1 MADQIQCFDALVLF
15 HAQDVHDAFDF
26 RRFDAGVQQLVSAHG
41 TLPRALGEDLKSC
54 LIAGPEA
61 EAVVFVGFRIIVIV
75 IGLRIDLLAQ
85 GLQLV
90 RVDAQFAEFV
100 QPFFGIFI
108 RIGG

>member
-15 HAQDVHDAFDF
+15 HAQDVHHAFDF
-26 RRFDAGVQQLVSAHG
+26 RGFDAGEQKLVSTHG
-41 TLPRALGEDLKSC
+41 TLPRAPGEDLKSHFV
-54 LIAGPEA
+54 AGPEA
-61 EAVVFVGFRIIVIV
+61 EAVFIVGFRIIVIV

-85 GLQLV
+85 AVQLV
-90 RVDAQFAEFV
+90 GVDAQFAEFV